1 MLHILK
7 GSPLEAGPQPIHIP
21 GHYSKSVAGHSGG
34 TTEACH
40 SVLNTCVVCASR
52 LERETDFATLER
64 PEENEIHHTGSGDQI
79 GDPVS

>member
-40 SVLNTCVVCASR
+40 SVMNTFVLCASR
-52 LERETDFATLER
+52 LERETGFATLER
-64 PEENEIHHTGSGDQI
+64 LEENEIHLTGSGDQI